1 MQITASHLVKWS
13 DQRVAQGMLPVMVR
27 RLISTTSQINSIAMP
42 GGESVSEPGW
52 DGIVS
57 VGVGNAWVPDG
68 HSYWEIGTSV
78 DPAKKARS
86 DFQKRISALST
97 EQAAQA
103 TFVFVTPRR
112 WRGKAAWQARAR
124 NQNVWADVLVWD
136 ADDLEAWL
144 ETSSTT
150 SLWMASQV
158 GIAGPGITTVEAYWD
173 HWHQQSNPI
182 LTSAALLTGREL
194 ARDEL
199 LQRICQLEGLIAVM
213 ADSQSEA
220 VGFACAQLV
229 ESGDSLR
236 AVCVTS
242 EEGWQFVDTNPGIE
256 LVVVADNQ
264 LVSHRAAPR
273 EGMSLIIPL
282 AVGDRA
288 FNLMGAAENASEQN
302 VVELRRPRP
311 DEFKKALLELGVAP
325 SGAARYTGTLGRSWT
340 VFRRWSAVNPAVR
353 KPKWMDASNVTA
365 LHVLTLVGAW
375 NGDSQGDRACVEQI
389 ANRSYEDIEA
399 ALLELASRDDAP
411 VLKIGHLW
419 KAKAP
424 LELLSLVGSRLPG
437 AILSRFFQ
445 VAMAVFEE
453 PDPVLDLEDDKR
465 WMALIYGKVREHSGI
480 VLDAM
485 ADSIAKLGYF
495 FEDNPNATAVG
506 RQVREFIQKLLTNAS
521 EDRWLSISHH
531 LRSFA
536 EAAPEEYLSAIK
548 ENLSS
553 SKKTVLRLITET
565 QNSSGLGRCWHAD
578 LLWSLEMLAWYP
590 RRLNTVA
597 GILATLSNTEVK
609 GNWISSPFNSLVS
622 LFRPG
627 WPQTAALIDL
637 RIRVVRNVVD
647 QHPHVGWRLLLALSS
662 NHQTWASPNAKPRW
676 RNDDAGAGDD
686 VTPGEDRQFVLAM
699 ASLLLDLAR
708 GNAER
713 IAELVPMADRL
724 DTEFRDT
731 VIGLI
736 NASTEFEDED
746 KELIRSAVRCFISLE
761 NSFNPNGEKHDRFLA
776 DSLRPAFDLLA
787 ADDLVIRH
795 AWVFSNR
802 SIGLPDGREDD
813 YEETDRA
820 MAELRSNA
828 VQVIFNTKGWRGI
841 DQLIDRCDDSRLVG
855 WELVG
860 DSFDRDELVGWL
872 CKRYLNLAEFSFDS
886 LVVGVLHA
894 VPKAECKA
902 FLLSLMSE
910 LERNGASS
918 IAIAGLM
925 SNAPQSMRVW
935 SLIEGQEVEVRDHFW
950 KLVRPS
956 HVHTDNDDL
965 TFCIEKLLA
974 AERPRTALAALGNR
988 GSDVPIGLL
997 AQLLKDLGAGHE
1009 PDAPPPRVWDI
1020 SRLFS
1025 TLAKAGHL
1033 SQSELARLEFS
1044 YYKILYRG
1052 EYGIPN
1058 LLAESLSSP
1067 QFFMDLICLVYNKPR
1082 HSDPEPIP
1090 ENMQGA
1096 AITASSLIHNERGVP
1111 GRDSDGWIDPEAF
1124 SEWICSV
1131 RKLAQEQDLSVKT
1144 DLIIGAWLSDWPY
1157 KNHLDSWPAPVIADL
1172 LDQDDCEDIRRGFS
1186 TGVLNSRGVSSR
1198 MPYDGGDQE
1207 REIAN
1212 KFRIFGAAWEN
1223 QKPNLAVMIENIAK
1237 SFEHDSWRYDDDAR
1251 WTQES

>member
-1 MQITASHLVKWS
+1 M
-13 DQRVAQGMLPVMVR
+13 
-27 RLISTTSQINSIAMP
+27 
-42 GGESVSEPGW
+42 SEPGW

-57 VGVGNAWVPDG
+57 VAVGNAWVPDG
-68 HSYWEIGTSV
+68 HSYWEISTSK
-78 DPAKKARS
+78 DPAKKASS
-86 DFQKRISALST
+86 DFQKRISALSA

-103 TFVFVTPRR
+103 TFVFVTSRR
-112 WRGKAAWQARAR
+112 WRGKAAWQTRAR

-199 LQRICQLEGLIAVM
+199 LQRISQLEGLIAVM

-236 AVCVTS
+236 TVCVTS

-256 LVVVADNQ
+256 LVVVANNQ
-264 LVSHRAAPR
+264 LVSHRAPR
-273 EGMSLIIPL
+273 KGMSLIIPL
-282 AVGDRA
+282 AVGDMA
-288 FNLMGAAENASEQN
+288 FNLMGAAENAADQN

-311 DEFKKALLELGVAP
+311 DEFEKALLELGVAP
-325 SGAARYTGTLGRSWT
+325 SDAARYTGTLGRSWT
-340 VFRRWSAVNPAVR
+340 VFRRLFAANPAVR
-353 KPKWMDASNVTA
+353 KPAWMDATDATNVTA

-375 NGDSQGDRACVEQI
+375 DGDSQGDRACVEQI
-389 ANRSYEDIEA
+389 ANRSYEEIEA

-424 LELLSLVGSRLPG
+424 LELLSLVGPRLPG

-453 PDPVLDLEDDKR
+453 PDPVLDLEDNKR
-465 WMALIYGKVREHSGI
+465 LMALIYGKVREHSGI

-495 FEDNPNATAVG
+495 SEEYPNAEVVG
-506 RQVREFIQKLLTNAS
+506 REVRKFIQKLLANAS
-521 EDRWLSISHH
+521 EDRWLSISQH

-553 SKKTVLRLITET
+553 SQKTVLQLITET
-565 QNSSGLGRCWHAD
+565 QHSSGYGRCWHAG
-578 LLWSLEMLAWYP
+578 LLWSLEMLAWNP
-590 RRLNTVA
+590 GRLNTVA
-597 GILATLSNTEVK
+597 GILATLSNTAVK
-609 GNWISSPFNSLVS
+609 GNWSNTPFNSLVS
-622 LFRPG
+622 LFRPW
-627 WPQTAALIDL
+627 WPQTAALVDL
-637 RIRVVRNVVD
+637 RISVVGNVVK
-647 QHPHVGWRLLLALSS
+647 QHPHAGWRLLLELAS
-662 NHQTWASPNAKPRW
+662 NNHRLASPNAKPRW
-676 RNDDAGAGDD
+676 RDDDTGAGDG
-686 VTPGEDRQFVLAM
+686 VTDGEYSHFVLAM
-699 ASLLLDLAR
+699 ASLLVGLAR
-708 GNAER
+708 GNAGR
-713 IAELVPMADRL
+713 IAELIPMANRL

-731 VIGLI
+731 VIGLV
-736 NASTEFEDED
+736 NDSVKFQDED
-746 KELIRSAVRCFISLE
+746 KELIRAAVRKFISWE
-761 NSFNPNGEKHDRFLA
+761 NSFNPNGENHDRRFLA

-795 AWVFSNR
+795 AWVFSYG
-802 SIGLPDGREDD
+802 SIELPDGQVDD

-820 MAELRSNA
+820 RAALRSIA
-828 VQVIFNTKGWRGI
+828 VQQIFNAKGWQGI
-841 DQLIDRCDDSRLVG
+841 DQLVDRCGDSWHVG
-855 WELVG
+855 WELVS
-860 DSFDRDELVGWL
+860 DSFDRKELVGWL
-872 CKRYLNLAEFSFDS
+872 CKRYLELAEFSFDS
-886 LVVGVLHA
+886 LVEGVLHA
-894 VPKAECKA
+894 VPKAECNA
-902 FLLSLMSE
+902 VLLSLMSE

-925 SNAPQSMRVW
+925 SNAPQAMHVW
-935 SLIEGQEVEVRDHFW
+935 SLIESQEVEVRDHFW
-950 KLVRPS
+950 KLVQPS

-965 TFCIEKLLA
+965 AFCIEKLLA

-988 GSDVPIGLL
+988 GGDVPSGLL
-997 AQLLKDLGAGHE
+997 VQLLMDLGAGHE
-1009 PDAPPPRVWDI
+1009 PDAPPPRVWNI
-1020 SRLFS
+1020 SHLFS

-1033 SQSELARLEFS
+1033 SQSELAKLEFS
-1044 YYKILYRG
+1044 YYKILHR
-1052 EYGIPN
+1052 EEIGIPN
-1058 LLAESLSSP
+1058 LLAEILSSP
-1067 QFFMDLICLVYNKPR
+1067 QFFMDLICLADKPQ
-1082 HSDPEPIP
+1082 HSAPELMP
-1090 ENMQGA
+1090 ENMQNA
-1096 AITASSLIHNERGVP
+1096 ATTASSLIHNGRGVP
-1111 GRDSDGWIDPEAF
+1111 GRDSDGLIDPEVF

-1131 RKLAQEQDLSVKT
+1131 RKLAHEQDRSVDT
-1144 DLIIGAWLSDWPY
+1144 DETIGAWLSDWPH
-1157 KNHLDSWPAPVIADL
+1157 KNNLDSWPAPVIADL
-1172 LDQDDCEDIRRGFS
+1172 LDQDDCEDIRRGFI
-1186 TGVLNSRGVSSR
+1186 TGVYNSRGVSSR

-1212 KFRIFGAAWEN
+1212 KFRTFGAAWEG
-1223 QKPNLAVMIENIAK
+1223 QKPNLAVMIENLAK
-1237 SFEHDSWRYDDDAR
+1237 SFEVDSLRFDYDAR
-1251 WTQES
+1251 WKQES

>member
-1 MQITASHLVKWS
+1 
-13 DQRVAQGMLPVMVR
+13 
-27 RLISTTSQINSIAMP
+27 MP

-57 VGVGNAWVPDG
+57 VAVGNAWVPDG
-68 HSYWEIGTSV
+68 HSYWEIGTSA
-78 DPAKKARS
+78 DPGKKANR
-86 DFQKRISALST
+86 DFQKRISALPA

-112 WRGKAAWQARAR
+112 WGGKAAWQTSAR

-182 LTSAALLTGREL
+182 LTSAALLPGREL

-199 LQRICQLEGLIAVM
+199 LKRISQLEGLIAVM

-242 EEGWQFVDTNPGIE
+242 EEGWQFVDSNPGIE

-264 LVSHRAAPR
+264 LVSHRAPR
-273 EGMSLIIPL
+273 KGMSLIIPL

-288 FNLMGAAENASEQN
+288 FNLMGAAENVAEQN

-311 DEFKKALLELGVAP
+311 DEFEKALLELGVAP
-325 SGAARYTGTLGRSWT
+325 SDAARYTGTLGRSWT
-340 VFRRWSAVNPAVR
+340 VFRRLFAANPAVR
-353 KPKWMDASNVTA
+353 KPAWMDATDATNVIA

-375 NGDSQGDRACVEQI
+375 DGDSQGDRACVEQI
-389 ANRSYEDIEA
+389 ANRTYEDIEA

-424 LELLSLVGSRLPG
+424 LELLSLVGPRLPG

-495 FEDNPNATAVG
+495 SENNPNFEVVG
-506 RQVREFIQKLLTNAS
+506 REVRYFIQTLLANAS
-521 EDRWLSISHH
+521 EDRWLSISQH

-565 QNSSGLGRCWHAD
+565 QHSSGLGHCWHAD
-578 LLWSLEMLAWYP
+578 LLWSLEMLAWNP
-590 RRLNTVA
+590 GRLISVA
-597 GILATLSNTEVK
+597 GILATLSNTAVK
-609 GNWISSPFNSLVS
+609 GNWSNTPFNSLVS
-622 LFRPG
+622 LFRPW
-627 WPQTAALIDL
+627 WPQTAASVDL
-637 RIRVVRNVVD
+637 RISVVGNVVK
-647 QHPHVGWRLLLALSS
+647 QHPHVGWRLLLALEPI
-662 NHQTWASPNAKPRW
+662 NHDMASPNAKPRW
-676 RNDDAGAGDD
+676 RDDDTGVGDG
-686 VTPGEDRQFVLAM
+686 VTHGEYSHFVLAM
-699 ASLLLDLAR
+699 ASLLLELAR

-713 IAELVPMADRL
+713 IAELVPMIDRF

-731 VIGLI
+731 VIGLV

-746 KELIRSAVRCFISLE
+746 KELIRAAVRKFISWE

-795 AWVFSNR
+795 AWVFSNG
-802 SIGLPDGREDD
+802 SIELPDGQEDD

-820 MAELRSNA
+820 RAALRSIA
-828 VQVIFNTKGWRGI
+828 VQEIINSKGWQGI
-841 DQLIDRCDDSRLVG
+841 DQLVDRCGDSWHVG
-855 WELVG
+855 WELVN
-860 DSFDRDELVGWL
+860 DSFDRKELVGWL

-886 LVVGVLHA
+886 LVAGVLHA
-894 VPKAECKA
+894 VPKAERNA

-910 LERNGASS
+910 LERNGASLV
-918 IAIAGLM
+918 AIAGLM
-925 SNAPQSMRVW
+925 SNAPQAMHVW
-935 SLIEGQEVEVRDHFW
+935 SLIEAQEVEVRDHFW

-956 HVHTDNDDL
+956 HVHTDNEDL

-974 AERPRTALAALGNR
+974 VERPRTALAALGNR
-988 GSDVPIGLL
+988 GSDVPSGLL
-997 AQLLKDLGAGHE
+997 VQLLKDLSVGHE
-1009 PDAPPPRVWDI
+1009 PDAPPPRVWNI
-1020 SRLFS
+1020 TRLFS

-1033 SQSELARLEFS
+1033 SQSELAILEFS
-1044 YYKILYRG
+1044 YYKILHR
-1052 EYGIPN
+1052 EEFGIPN
-1058 LLAESLSSP
+1058 LLAEILSSP
-1067 QFFMDLICLVYNKPR
+1067 QFFMDLICLVYKPK
-1082 HSDPEPIP
+1082 HSDPKPIP
-1090 ENMQGA
+1090 ENMQNA
-1096 AITASSLIHNERGVP
+1096 ATTASSLIHNGRGVP
-1111 GRDSDGWIDPEAF
+1111 GRDSDGLIDPEVF

-1131 RKLAQEQDLSVKT
+1131 RKLAHEQDRSVDT
-1144 DLIIGAWLSDWPY
+1144 DVTIGTWLSDWPH
-1157 KNHLDSWPAPVIADL
+1157 KNNLDSWPAPVIADL
-1172 LDQDDCEDIRRGFS
+1172 LDQDDCEDIRRGFI
-1186 TGVLNSRGVSSR
+1186 TGVRNSRGVSSR
-1198 MPYDGGDQE
+1198 MPYDGGNQE

-1212 KFRIFGAAWEN
+1212 KFRTFGAAWEG
-1223 QKPNLAVMIENIAK
+1223 QKPNLAVMIENLAK
-1237 SFEHDSWRYDDDAR
+1237 SFEHDSRRFDDNAR
-1251 WTQES
+1251 WKQES

>member
-1 MQITASHLVKWS
+1 MQITATHLVKWS

-57 VGVGNAWVPDG
+57 VAVGNAWVPDG

-78 DPAKKARS
+78 DPARKARR
-86 DFQKRISALST
+86 DFQKRRSALST

-112 WRGKAAWQARAR
+112 WSGKAAWKARAR

-182 LTSAALLTGREL
+182 LTPAALLAGREQ

-199 LQRICQLEGLIAVM
+199 LQRTSQLEDLIAVM

-229 ESGDSLR
+229 ESGDSQR

-256 LVVVADNQ
+256 LVVVANNQ
-264 LVSHRAAPR
+264 LVIHRAPR
-273 EGMSLIIPL
+273 KGMSLIIPL
-282 AVGDRA
+282 AVGDKV
-288 FNLMGAAENASEQN
+288 FNLMGAAAKAADQI
-302 VVELRRPRP
+302 VVELKRPRP
-311 DEFKKALLELGVAP
+311 DEFEKALLELGVAP
-325 SGAARYTGTLGRSWT
+325 SDAARYTGTLGRSWT
-340 VFRRWSAVNPAVR
+340 VFRRLFAVNPAVR

-389 ANRSYEDIEA
+389 ANKTYEEIEA

-424 LELLSLVGSRLPG
+424 LELLNLVGSRLTG

-465 WMALIYGKVREHSGI
+465 WMASIYGKVREHSGV

-495 FEDNPNATAVG
+495 SEENPNAEVVG
-506 RQVREFIQKLLTNAS
+506 REVRKFIQKLLANAS
-521 EDRWLSISHH
+521 EDRWLSISQH

-536 EAAPEEYLSAIK
+536 EAAPEEFLSAIQ

-565 QNSSGLGRCWHAD
+565 QHSSGHGRCWHAG
-578 LLWSLEMLAWYP
+578 LLWSLEMLAWNP
-590 RRLNTVA
+590 GRLNTVA

-609 GNWISSPFNSLVS
+609 GNWINTPFNSLVS
-622 LFRPG
+622 LFRP
-627 WPQTAALIDL
+627 WLPQTAALIDL
-637 RIRVVRNVVD
+637 RIRVVGNVVD
-647 QHPHVGWRLLLALSS
+647 QHPHVGWRLLLALAPK
-662 NHQTWASPNAKPRW
+662 NHDTASPNAKPRW
-676 RNDDAGAGDD
+676 RDDDAGAGDG
-686 VTPGEDRQFVLAM
+686 VTPGEYRQFVLAI
-699 ASLLLDLAR
+699 ASLLLELAR
-708 GNAER
+708 GNAKR

-731 VIGLI
+731 VIGLV

-746 KELIRSAVRCFISLE
+746 KELIRAAVRKYISWE
-761 NSFNPNGEKHDRFLA
+761 NSFNLNGEKHDRFLA

-795 AWVFSNR
+795 AWVFSN
-802 SIGLPDGREDD
+802 GWVELPDGREDD
-813 YEETDRA
+813 YQETDRA
-820 MAELRSNA
+820 RAELRSIA
-828 VQVIFNTKGWRGI
+828 VQEIFNTKGWQGI
-841 DQLIDRCDDSRLVG
+841 DQLVDRCGDSRLVG
-855 WELVG
+855 RELVS
-860 DSFDRDELVGWL
+860 DSFDRKELVGWV

-886 LVVGVLHA
+886 LVAGVLNA
-894 VPKAECKA
+894 VPEAECNA

-918 IAIAGLM
+918 VAIAGLM
-925 SNAPQSMRVW
+925 SNAPQAMHVW
-935 SLIEGQEVEVRDHFW
+935 SLIEAQEVEVRDHFW

-956 HVHTDNDDL
+956 YVHTGNEGL
-965 TFCIEKLLA
+965 TFCIVKLLA
-974 AERPRTALAALGNR
+974 AERPRTALAALGDR
-988 GSDVPIGLL
+988 GGDVPSGLL
-997 AQLLKDLGAGHE
+997 VQLLQDLGAGHE
-1009 PDAPPPRVWDI
+1009 PDAPFPQVWDI

-1025 TLAKAGHL
+1025 TLAKAGRL

-1044 YYKILYRG
+1044 YYEILHRE

-1058 LLAESLSSP
+1058 LLAEIWSSP
-1067 QFFMDLICLVYNKPR
+1067 QFFMDLICLAYKPR
-1082 HSDPEPIP
+1082 HSAPEPIP
-1090 ENMQGA
+1090 ENMQDA
-1096 AITASSLIHNERGVP
+1096 AITARTLIDNRRGIP
-1111 GRDSDGWIDPEAF
+1111 GSDSDGFIDPEAF
-1124 SEWICSV
+1124 SEWIYSV
-1131 RKLAQEQDLSVKT
+1131 RKLAHEQDKSVET
-1144 DLIIGAWLSDWPY
+1144 DLTIGAWLSDWPF
-1157 KNHLDSWPAPVIADL
+1157 KNNLDSWPAPVIADL

-1186 TGVLNSRGVSSR
+1186 TGVCNSRGVSSR

-1212 KFRIFGAAWEN
+1212 KFRTFGAAWEG
-1223 QKPNLAVMIENIAK
+1223 QKPNLAMMIENIAK
-1237 SFEHDSWRYDDDAR
+1237 SFEHDSRHHDDDAR
-1251 WTQES
+1251 WMQES

>member
-1 MQITASHLVKWS
+1 MRITATHLVNWS
-13 DQRVAQGMLPVMVR
+13 DQRVAQDMLPVMVR
-27 RLISTTSQINSIAMP
+27 RLISTTTKINSIAMP

-57 VGVGNAWVPDG
+57 VAVGNAWVPDG
-68 HSYWEIGTSV
+68 HSYWEISTSV
-78 DPAKKARS
+78 APAKKASS
-86 DFQKRISALST
+86 DFQKRISALSA

-103 TFVFVTPRR
+103 TFVFVTSRR
-112 WRGKAAWQARAR
+112 WRGKAAWQARKG
-124 NQNVWADVLVWD
+124 NQKVWADVLVWD

-199 LQRICQLEGLIAVM
+199 LKSISQLEDLIAVM

-236 AVCVTS
+236 AVCVTA

-264 LVSHRAAPR
+264 LVSHRAPR
-273 EGMSLIIPL
+273 KGMSLIIPL

-288 FNLMGAAENASEQN
+288 FNLMGAAENAAEQN
-302 VVELRRPRP
+302 VIELRRPRP
-311 DEFKKALLELGVAP
+311 DEFEKALLELGVAP
-325 SGAARYTGTLGRSWT
+325 SDAARYTGTLGRSWT
-340 VFRRWSAVNPAVR
+340 VFRRWFAVNPAVR
-353 KPKWMDASNVTA
+353 KPEWLDASNVNA

-375 NGDSQGDRACVEQI
+375 DGDSQGDRACVEQI
-389 ANRSYEDIEA
+389 ANRTYEEIEA

-424 LELLSLVGSRLPG
+424 LELLSVLGSRLPG

-465 WMALIYGKVREHSGI
+465 WMASIYGNVREHSGI

-495 FEDNPNATAVG
+495 SEVNPTAELVG
-506 RQVREFIQKLLTNAS
+506 REVRKFIKKLLANAS
-521 EDRWLSISHH
+521 EDRWLSISPH

-536 EAAPEEYLSAIK
+536 EAAPEEYLSVIK

-553 SKKTVLRLITET
+553 SNKTVLRLITET
-565 QNSSGLGRCWHAD
+565 QHSSGLGHCWHAD
-578 LLWSLEMLAWYP
+578 LLWSLEMLAWNP
-590 RRLNTVA
+590 SRLNTVA
-597 GILATLSNTEVK
+597 GILATLSNTAVR
-609 GNWISSPFNSLVS
+609 GNWSNTPFNSLVS
-622 LFRPG
+622 LFRP
-627 WPQTAALIDL
+627 WCPQTAASVDL
-637 RIRVVRNVVD
+637 RISVVGNVVK
-647 QHPHVGWRLLLALSS
+647 QHPHVGWRLLLALEPI
-662 NHQTWASPNAKPRW
+662 NHDMASPNAKPRW
-676 RNDDAGAGDD
+676 RDDDTGAGDG
-686 VTPGEDRQFVLAM
+686 VTHGEYSHFVLAM
-699 ASLLLDLAR
+699 ASHLLELAR

-713 IAELVPMADRL
+713 IAELVQLIDSF
-724 DTEFRDT
+724 DTEFRDI
-731 VIGLI
+731 VIGLV
-736 NASTEFEDED
+736 NDSGEFEDED
-746 KELIRSAVRCFISLE
+746 KELIRAAVRNFISWK
-761 NSFNPNGEKHDRFLA
+761 NSFNPNGENHDWFLT

-795 AWVFSNR
+795 AWVFSNGL
-802 SIGLPDGREDD
+802 IGLPDGREED
-813 YEETDRA
+813 YEEADRA
-820 MAELRSNA
+820 RAELRTNA
-828 VQVIFNTKGWRGI
+828 VQEIYNTKGWQGI
-841 DQLIDRCDDSRLVG
+841 DQLVDRCDDSGLVG
-855 WELVG
+855 QELIS
-860 DSFDRDELVGWL
+860 DSFDRKELVGWL

-886 LVVGVLHA
+886 LVAGVLHA
-894 VPKAECKA
+894 LPKAECKA
-902 FLLSLMSE
+902 ILLSLKSE

-925 SNAPQSMRVW
+925 SNAPQAMHVW
-935 SLIEGQEVEVRDHFW
+935 SLIESQEVEVRDHFW

-956 HVHTDNDDL
+956 HVSTDNDDL
-965 TFCIEKLLA
+965 IFCIEKLLA

-988 GSDVPIGLL
+988 GSDVPSGLL
-997 AQLLKDLGAGHE
+997 VQLLKDLGAGHE

-1020 SRLFS
+1020 TRLFS

-1033 SQSELARLEFS
+1033 SQSELAILEFS
-1044 YYKILYRG
+1044 YYKILHR
-1052 EYGIPN
+1052 EEFGIPN
-1058 LLAESLSSP
+1058 LLAEIWSSP
-1067 QFFMDLICLVYNKPR
+1067 QFFMDLICLAYKPQNA
-1082 HSDPEPIP
+1082 DPEPMP
-1090 ENMQGA
+1090 ENMQNA
-1096 AITASSLIHNERGVP
+1096 AITASSLIHNGRGVP
-1111 GRDSDGWIDPEAF
+1111 GRDSDGLIDPEVF

-1131 RKLAQEQDLSVKT
+1131 RRLAHEQDRSVDSDVT
-1144 DLIIGAWLSDWPY
+1144 IGTWLSDWPH
-1157 KNHLDSWPAPVIADL
+1157 KNNLDSWPAPVIAGL
-1172 LDQDDCEDIRRGFS
+1172 LDQDDCEDIRRGFI
-1186 TGVLNSRGVSSR
+1186 TGVRNSRGVSSR

-1212 KFRIFGAAWEN
+1212 KFRTFGAAWEG
-1223 QKPNLAVMIENIAK
+1223 QKPNLAVMIENLAK
-1237 SFEHDSWRYDDDAR
+1237 SFEHDSWRFDDNAR
-1251 WTQES
+1251 WKQES